1 MDAVI
6 DAPRGHE
13 PESAKR
19 VRAFRATDQFALAA
33 WQAAR
38 SFARADGESLAREV
52 RRALARAGG
61 ALVAAATGSLADAPV
76 RRALESA
83 HAGLLEVRYY
93 LYLARRLGCLDLKA
107 YRQLTAL
114 QDIALRELGSVLEDK
129 AAGSAR
135 IPG

>member
-6 DAPRGHE
+6 AEE
-13 PESAKR
+13 PESARR

-38 SFARADGESLAREV
+38 SFARADGEALAREV
-52 RRALARAGG
+52 RRALARSGG
-61 ALVAAATGSLADAPV
+61 ALVAAATGPLADTPV

-107 YRQLTAL
+107 YRQLAAL
-114 QDIALRELGSVLEDK
+114 QDVALRELGSVLEGREG
-129 AAGSAR
+129 GSAR